1 MKNFYATILLMFIAL
16 INAFGQ
22 FDATITITDDQTFL
36 PLENVEVFLGGQ
48 TLFTNAAGEVTYT
61 NLGDDSYDFNYSLA
75 CYQMGFGTVVIAGS
89 NVSQIAPMTAN
100 TSNNVFFFIGDPLTL
115 PGATVSLYNNDG
127 YFQSITTGNFLGDII
142 NDVPYGEYSYSVE
155 APCYQSI
162 FGTVTV
168 DCAEGNGVLVAE
180 NPVENTTNSVFFFIG
195 DPLTLPGAT
204 VSLYNNDGYFQSIT
218 TGNFLGDII
227 NDVPYGEYSYSVEA
241 PCYQSIFGTV
251 TVDCAEGNGV
261 VVAEIPVENTTNS
274 VFFFIGDPLTLPG
287 ATVTLFNDD
296 GYSESLVTGN
306 FLGDILSDVPYGE
319 YSYTVEA
326 PCHEPITGTVTVD
339 CAEGNGN
346 VVAEIPVEIVLDN
359 SVTADANTL
368 TATAA
373 GLSYQWV
380 DCDDENAEIDGAT
393 EQSFTASEDGNYA
406 VIISSENCST
416 TSDCVAVIVSGIF
429 DASPSLEVSVYPN
442 PFSSNLIVSMES
454 TDGNTAVEI
463 LSITGKL
470 IVKENFASSS
480 LMNLELSDLSPGTY
494 LIRVSNDH
502 GQYTR
507 PIIKQ

>member
-100 TSNNVFFFIGDPLTL
+100 TSNN
-115 PGATVSLYNNDG
+115 
-127 YFQSITTGNFLGDII
+127 
-142 NDVPYGEYSYSVE
+142 
-155 APCYQSI
+155 
-162 FGTVTV
+162 
-168 DCAEGNGVLVAE
+168 
-180 NPVENTTNSVFFFIG
+180 VFFFIG